1 MSAFFIHAGGR
12 SSATTSTTDLNTLKW
27 CRVSASVQNAT
38 TVSSGGQPGSAQA
51 TSVTR
56 IAASSGSLK
65 RERVHSFTRSRV
77 CRYLGRL
84 RKDRSIL
91 DGPGIAIDLR
101 LGSFAL
107 GSYQKH
113 PPQTGAIR
121 VKSRLTGPRTF
132 TFALDHAAHAVCSPP
147 PCGELPSPLWGAP
160 LPLVGRGRGWGS
172 VSGSPHHPH
181 PGASRRPSPQG
192 GG

>member
-65 RERVHSFTRSRV
+65 RDRVHSFTRSRA
-77 CRYLGRL
+77 CRYSGRL
-84 RKDRSIL
+84 CKDRSIL
-91 DGPGIAIDLR
+91 DGILDAPGIAIDLR
-101 LGSFAL
+101 SGDLRGRVLSEAL
-107 GSYQKH
+107 AAGGRKQRGKITLDRSS
-113 PPQTGAIR
+113 
-121 VKSRLTGPRTF
+121 VGPR
-132 TFALDHAAHAVCSPP
+132 
-147 PCGELPSPLWGAP
+147 LPATS
-160 LPLVGRGRGWGS
+160 
-172 VSGSPHHPH
+172 
-181 PGASRRPSPQG
+181 
-192 GG
+192 